1 LSTNFKNHLDRIFNK
16 HSKYSKVSLLR
27 EPGSHIVHLQF
38 DAQSGNFQSCS
49 EKTTFVSPNLQNI
62 IAKNLKVAG
71 GKKINL
77 NFFNIR

>member
-1 LSTNFKNHLDRIFNK
+1 
-16 HSKYSKVSLLR
+16 
-27 EPGSHIVHLQF
+27 
-38 DAQSGNFQSCS
+38 
-49 EKTTFVSPNLQNI
+49 VSPNLQNI